1 MIQECFCD
9 GFSCVNEDL
18 LELHMKSHTRHIEK
32 VFRRYGYSYV
42 HLKEAW
48 RFYDDRTR
56 ATAKRVTKTISNLNI
71 SPERTR

>member
-1 MIQECFCD
+1 MLFQLFIFEGSRVYSLLNLRNFIMIQEWFCD

-42 HLKEAW
+42 HL
-48 RFYDDRTR
+48 
-56 ATAKRVTKTISNLNI
+56 
-71 SPERTR
+71 